1 MATRAAPN
9 RDSSTAEVFINQSWS
24 FCFIPIGGRLA
35 LVRKEAANPRHL
47 VALLLADEFSI
58 FEVGVAAEV
67 FGYDRSAYVGSPWYR
82 FVTCGVH
89 PGPIR
94 SETGFSLLPSDGL
107 APLRRASTIIVP
119 PINEAAVGPAV
130 LEELRRAH
138 RRGARLI
145 SLCTGVFVLAKAGL
159 LDGRIV
165 TTHWGSV
172 DLLATSYPT
181 VKVDPDVLY
190 IDDGDILTSAGSAA
204 SMDLCLYVV
213 RRDYGADVANTVA
226 RRLVVPPHRAGGQAQ
241 FIEAPMPA
249 APAPDPFADTLIWV
263 QEHLGES
270 ITVELLASRAAM
282 SPRTFARRFRAGV
295 GTTPHQ
301 WLSRQRILLAQ
312 RLLESTDMSV
322 DDVAWRCG
330 LGTAANL
337 RVKFAASVRA
347 SPTAYRRTFRSG

>member
-1 MATRAAPN
+1 MY
-9 RDSSTAEVFINQSWS
+9 QSWPFPS
-24 FCFIPIGGRLA
+24 PPIRGRLA
-35 LVRKEAANPRHL
+35 LVRNKAANDRHL
-47 VALLLADEFSI
+47 VALLLADDFSI

-67 FGYDRSAYVGSPWYR
+67 FGYDRSAYVGAPWYR

-107 APLRRASTIIVP
+107 APLRRASTIIIP
-119 PINEAAVGPAV
+119 PLDGAEVGPEV

-145 SLCTGVFVLAKAGL
+145 SLCTGAFVLARAGL
-159 LDGRIV
+159 LDGRIA

-172 DLLATSYPT
+172 ERLARSHPT

-213 RRDYGADVANTVA
+213 RLDYGADVANTVA

-241 FIEAPMPA
+241 FIEAPVPA
-249 APAPDPFADTLIWV
+249 EATPDPFSDTLVWV
-263 QEHLGES
+263 QEHLDEP
-270 ITVELLASRAAM
+270 ITVEILASRAAM
-282 SPRTFARRFRAGV
+282 SPRTFARRFRAAV

-312 RLLESTDMSV
+312 KLLESTDMSI

-330 LGTAANL
+330 LGTATNL

-347 SPTAYRRTFRSG
+347 SPTAYRRTFRST